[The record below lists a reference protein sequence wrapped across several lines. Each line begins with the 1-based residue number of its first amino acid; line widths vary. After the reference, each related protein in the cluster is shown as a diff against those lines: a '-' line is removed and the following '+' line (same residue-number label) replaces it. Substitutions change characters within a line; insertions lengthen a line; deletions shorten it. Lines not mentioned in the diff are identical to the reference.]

1 MPPVDYIKRM
11 GVDPY
16 TLQINTD
23 AYDDFV
29 NETKKKEATSP
40 SSWHICKPDNANQ
53 NT

>member
-16 TLQINTD
+16 ALQINTD

-40 SSWHICKPDNANQ
+40 QSWHICKPDNANQ